1 MPKIISSLSGA
12 SRFAFAFFLGFILVV
27 FSASHALSQSKDDV
41 HVVPRDHPASRAS
54 TMGDSGDSESG
65 VRLSRRHFRVDVDLV
80 LIPVTVTDNKNRIV
94 TSLQKENFL
103 LSEGGEPQHIQ
114 YFSAEDAPISVGVLL
129 DLSGS
134 MTNKIDTARE
144 ALGEFFKN
152 ANPEDDYFVV
162 TFANRPELLAGTT
175 QSIENIQSKLALAVP
190 HGNTALLDA
199 IYVGLSRL
207 RNARYKR
214 RALLI
219 ISDGGDNHSRY
230 DTKEIKKLVQEADV
244 EIYAIGIF
252 DSVFKTY
259 EEWTGKRLL
268 TEISEETGGR
278 PETVDDLGKLP
289 EIAAT
294 ISRELRNQYVLG
306 YRPKNSG
313 RDGQWRKIKVQLT
326 RSLNDAPLQINYR
339 RGYHAPAE

>member
-1 MPKIISSLSGA
+1 
-12 SRFAFAFFLGFILVV
+12 V
-27 FSASHALSQSKDDV
+27 DDV
-41 HVVPRDHPASRAS
+41 HVVPRDHPAARAS
-54 TMGDSGDSESG
+54 TALDSPDSES
-65 VRLSRRHFRVDVDLV
+65 VQLSRRHFRVDVDLV

-207 RNARYKR
+207 RNARYTR

-230 DTKEIKKLVQEADV
+230 DAKEIKKLVQEADV

-252 DSVFKTY
+252 DSIFKTY

-268 TEISEETGGR
+268 TEITEETGGR
-278 PETVDDLGKLP
+278 TVTVEDLGKLP

-306 YRPKNSG
+306 YRPKTSG

-326 RSLNDAPLQINYR
+326 RSINDAAMQIYYR
-339 RGYHAPAE
+339 RGYQAPAE